1 MFFNGKVL
9 SVFIFIILVFPFED
23 TCLEI
28 ENPQEYMGEDFFK
41 IQPKRSPRLLTTR
54 FGKRRLITTRM
65 GKRDGGNIGSNLEGT
80 ADGINWALE
89 NNREKRRPLITTRMG
104 KRRLITTRMGKRDG
118 GFIGSSGSNLE
129 GTVDGINRALENNRE
144 KRRPLI
150 TTRMGKRRLITTR
163 MGKRDGGYV

>member
-65 GKRDGGNIGSNLEGT
+65 GKRDGGNIGSNVEGT
-80 ADGINWALE
+80 A
-89 NNREKRRPLITTRMG
+89 
-104 KRRLITTRMGKRDG
+104 
-118 GFIGSSGSNLE
+118 
-129 GTVDGINRALENNRE
+129 DGINRALENNRE

-163 MGKRDGGYV
+163 MGKRDGGYTGSNWESTADEQQLPQEKMFNSIRDENEFYYPNNRLSF